1 MVNKKLLLTFIII
14 LISSAFLNAQKKFN
28 QKIQWSEDPNAF
40 EYKVELKD
48 KDGKVEVFETD
59 ENFLTISKPSGNY
72 LYRIFVY
79 DFLGRESNVSDWKV
93 LKITKA
99 VQPKIEKIQPKVEIP
114 VIIEETGKAKV
125 AKSVEIPVAVDSV
138 TKESKVE
145 LVNTKTKERIEV
157 KISKVESGKA
167 TSVVAENIPEGQ
179 YKIKVTNPGGL
190 SSESE
195 SVVKVEKQDEKVVRE
210 NLRKEAERIARE
222 KAEAEEKARLEAE
235 RIAREKAEAEEQAR
249 LEAERIAREKAEAEE
264 KARLE
269 AERIAREKAEAEEKA
284 RLEAERI
291 AREKAE
297 AEEQARLEAERI
309 AAEEKARAE
318 ELARIEEERKA
329 LEEAELKERIRV
341 AEEARQAAEK
351 ARQEEQARLEAERQE
366 AMAKAGEEAARIAAE
381 ALALAKAAE
390 LAAAE
395 TAAQEAALQAA
406 SLSVTAADS
415 QPVSQQSPENYEPE
429 NEIDDFVVADNRSEE
444 EIIQELADNSFDDS
458 ITESDNEEN
467 SGKAKKTK
475 VKSYCVWN
483 FQKRPESMKMRNSNG
498 IGKAADFS
506 GVIEPDKGSG
516 GAMKLELNKWMW
528 DQANQRI
535 VAKKSLGLCPE
546 TYLESSFESR
556 AIRLYIPVRSTLYIY
571 CTGFTDNS
579 EAKNWVAVANN
590 KRVVLGSVDGL
601 MSNRFN
607 SIKLQDLPQG
617 MYSICVSNAEIGKV
631 SLSFEVEKTDKGWEM
646 VKKTTEEEQAAL
658 DELVEKRIES
668 IDAKLRKE
676 NAKKLKKKQQVEKYK
691 AESKNLDKKTVFT
704 LIAGAGYSSD
714 LFKGDLTEKYNDDS
728 FPPTVNA
735 RIGVG
740 RSPAFLN
747 KAPVGFEIAFMGS
760 KLGSKNS
767 ITDIKLPYLN
777 SSFNF
782 TFQKD
787 VNRDRS
793 YIGFNGGTGI
803 LFIDKIVKSG
813 SDNNK
818 KVYAYQSVDCG
829 VLFGWKIS
837 NVFAVQAGIDYVR
850 TLGLNQSFLNPYVA
864 GGIRW

>member
-145 LVNTKTKERIEV
+145 LVNTKTKEKIEV

-235 RIAREKAEAEEQAR
+235 RIA
-249 LEAERIAREKAEAEE
+249 
-264 KARLE
+264 
-269 AERIAREKAEAEEKA
+269 AEEKA

-309 AAEEKARAE
+309 AAEEKARAL

-329 LEEAELKERIRV
+329 LEEAELKERIRI

-390 LAAAE
+390 LEAAE

-415 QPVSQQSPENYEPE
+415 QPVSQQSPEIYEPE

-467 SGKAKKTK
+467 SGKPKKTK

-483 FQKRPESMKMRNSNG
+483 FQKRPGSMKMRNSNG
-498 IGKAADFS
+498 IGKVADFS

-528 DQANQRI
+528 DQSNQRI
-535 VAKKSLGLCPE
+535 VAKKSLGFCPE

-601 MSNRFN
+601 MSNNFK
-607 SIKLQDLPQG
+607 SIKLQNLPQG

-747 KAPVGFEIAFMGS
+747 RAPVGFEIAFMGS

>member
-125 AKSVEIPVAVDSV
+125 AKSVEIPVSVDSV
-138 TKESKVE
+138 TRESKVE

-179 YKIKVTNPGGL
+179 YKVKVTNPGGL

-249 LEAERIAREKAEAEE
+249 LEAERIAREKS
-264 KARLE
+264 
-269 AERIAREKAEAEEKA
+269 
-284 RLEAERI
+284 
-291 AREKAE
+291 E

-318 ELARIEEERKA
+318 ELARIEAERKA
-329 LEEAELKERIRV
+329 LEEAELKERIRI

-415 QPVSQQSPENYEPE
+415 QPVSQQTPENYEPE

-467 SGKAKKTK
+467 SGKSKKTK

-483 FQKRPESMKMRNSNG
+483 FQKRPGSMKMRNSNG

-528 DQANQRI
+528 DQSNQRI
-535 VAKKSLGLCPE
+535 VAKKSLGFCPE
-546 TYLESSFESR
+546 TYLEPSFESR

-579 EAKNWVAVANN
+579 DSKNWVAVANN

-601 MSNRFN
+601 MSNNFK
-607 SIKLQDLPQG
+607 SIKLQNLPQG
-617 MYSICVSNAEIGKV
+617 MYSICASNAEIGKV

-747 KAPVGFEIAFMGS
+747 RAPVGFEIAFMGS

-787 VNRDRS
+787 VNRGRS

>member
-1 MVNKKLLLTFIII
+1 M
-14 LISSAFLNAQKKFN
+14 
-28 QKIQWSEDPNAF
+28 
-40 EYKVELKD
+40 
-48 KDGKVEVFETD
+48 
-59 ENFLTISKPSGNY
+59 
-72 LYRIFVY
+72 
-79 DFLGRESNVSDWKV
+79 
-93 LKITKA
+93 
-99 VQPKIEKIQPKVEIP
+99 
-114 VIIEETGKAKV
+114 
-125 AKSVEIPVAVDSV
+125 
-138 TKESKVE
+138 
-145 LVNTKTKERIEV
+145 
-157 KISKVESGKA
+157 
-167 TSVVAENIPEGQ
+167 
-179 YKIKVTNPGGL
+179 
-190 SSESE
+190 
-195 SVVKVEKQDEKVVRE
+195 
-210 NLRKEAERIARE
+210 
-222 KAEAEEKARLEAE
+222 
-235 RIAREKAEAEEQAR
+235 
-249 LEAERIAREKAEAEE
+249 
-264 KARLE
+264 
-269 AERIAREKAEAEEKA
+269 
-284 RLEAERI
+284 
-291 AREKAE
+291 
-297 AEEQARLEAERI
+297 
-309 AAEEKARAE
+309 
-318 ELARIEEERKA
+318 
-329 LEEAELKERIRV
+329 
-341 AEEARQAAEK
+341 
-351 ARQEEQARLEAERQE
+351 
-366 AMAKAGEEAARIAAE
+366 
-381 ALALAKAAE
+381 
-390 LAAAE
+390 
-395 TAAQEAALQAA
+395 
-406 SLSVTAADS
+406 
-415 QPVSQQSPENYEPE
+415 
-429 NEIDDFVVADNRSEE
+429 
-444 EIIQELADNSFDDS
+444 
-458 ITESDNEEN
+458 
-467 SGKAKKTK
+467 
-475 VKSYCVWN
+475 
-483 FQKRPESMKMRNSNG
+483 
-498 IGKAADFS
+498 
-506 GVIEPDKGSG
+506 
-516 GAMKLELNKWMW
+516 
-528 DQANQRI
+528 
-535 VAKKSLGLCPE
+535 
-546 TYLESSFESR
+546 
-556 AIRLYIPVRSTLYIY
+556 
-571 CTGFTDNS
+571 
-579 EAKNWVAVANN
+579 ANN

-813 SDNNK
+813 SDNNT

>member
-1 MVNKKLLLTFIII
+1 MVNKKLLLTFIIF

-145 LVNTKTKERIEV
+145 LVNTKTKEKIEV

-179 YKIKVTNPGGL
+179 YKVKVTNPGGL

-264 KARLE
+264 
-269 AERIAREKAEAEEKA
+269 
-284 RLEAERI
+284 
-291 AREKAE
+291 
-297 AEEQARLEAERI
+297 QARLEAERI

-318 ELARIEEERKA
+318 ELARIEAERKA

-415 QPVSQQSPENYEPE
+415 QPVSQQTPEIYEPE

-458 ITESDNEEN
+458 ITESDDEKN
-467 SGKAKKTK
+467 SGKPKKTK

-483 FQKRPESMKMRNSNG
+483 FQKRPGSMKMRNSNG

-528 DQANQRI
+528 DQSNQRI
-535 VAKKSLGLCPE
+535 VAKKSLGFCPE

-556 AIRLYIPVRSTLYIY
+556 AIRLYIPVRSTLYIN

-579 EAKNWVAVANN
+579 DSKNWVAVANN

-601 MSNRFN
+601 MKNRFN

-787 VNRDRS
+787 VNRGRS